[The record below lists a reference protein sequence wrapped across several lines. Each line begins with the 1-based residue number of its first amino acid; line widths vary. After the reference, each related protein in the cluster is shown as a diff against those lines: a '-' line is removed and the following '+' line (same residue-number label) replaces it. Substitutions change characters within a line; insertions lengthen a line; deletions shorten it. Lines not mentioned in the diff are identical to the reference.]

1 MQANICKGTTMTL
14 TIEGFL
20 KGSWFTLVSYSS
32 GGSENRVQYAKI
44 ENMVDELQ
52 EVIKTCY
59 AKGTA
64 GQITVNDTV
73 INVLRFDAMRVK
85 LVK

>member
-1 MQANICKGTTMTL
+1 MTL

-20 KGSWFTLVSYSS
+20 NGSWYTLVSYSS
-32 GGSENRVQYAKI
+32 GGSENQVQYAKI

-52 EVIKTCY
+52 DVIKTCY
-59 AKGTA
+59 TKGSP